1 MDESDPSAALAL
13 AFATEWG
20 AVVATLIR
28 VTGDWALAEDSA
40 AEAFAAAAQRW
51 PVDGVPRRPGA
62 WLSTTARNAAVD
74 RLRRRAA
81 EQRAL
86 HRVAGDPTTGL
97 WADAEPETD
106 SDDAAAW
113 ARVPAT
119 DDAGT
124 NDDRLRLVFT
134 CCHPALPL
142 EGRVALTLRTLG
154 GLEVAEVAAAF
165 GVTEAA
171 MAKRLVRARQ
181 KIAHA
186 RIPYRVPSPDELPER
201 LEAVLGVLYLVFTEG
216 YAPTSGAAIR
226 TDLSAE
232 AIRLAGHLAELLP
245 AESEVHGLLAVMLL
259 HDSRRAA
266 RVAPDGALV
275 PLEDQDRTQWNAGE
289 IDRGL
294 AALGAGLR
302 AAVGAPAG
310 AYLLQASIAAC
321 HATASTPGA
330 TPWPRVVDLYDALVT
345 IAPSPHVRL
354 ARAIAVG
361 MAYGLDAGVQALS
374 GLDDVEPV
382 GLRLAAEADLLRRY
396 GRVREARVAYREA
409 AGRSDGA
416 QRLFLERRL
425 AELGLLNDLGSS
437 PSAPVT
443 RS

>member
-1 MDESDPSAALAL
+1 MDESDPSAALAF

-28 VTGDWALAEDSA
+28 VTGDWTLAEDSA
-40 AEAFAAAAQRW
+40 AEAFASAAQRW

-62 WLSTTARNAAVD
+62 WLSTTARNAAYD

-86 HRVAGDPTTGL
+86 HRVAVDPTTGR
-97 WADAEPETD
+97 WAQDLEPD
-106 SDDAAAW
+106 PVGWAGWAQLPAAD
-113 ARVPAT
+113 V
-119 DDAGT
+119 GT
-124 NDDRLRLVFT
+124 GDDRLRLVFT

-165 GVTEAA
+165 GVSEAA

-201 LEAVLGVLYLVFTEG
+201 LEGVLGVLYLVFTEG
-216 YAPTSGAAIR
+216 YAPTPGAAIR

-232 AIRLAGHLAELLP
+232 AIRLAGQLDALLP
-245 AESEVHGLLAVMLL
+245 DESEVHGLLALMLL

-275 PLEDQDRTQWNAGE
+275 PLEDQDRTLWNAE
-289 IDRGL
+289 QIDRGL
-294 AALGAGLR
+294 VALDAGLR
-302 AAVGAPAG
+302 KASGGAAGP
-310 AYLLQASIAAC
+310 YLLQASIAAC
-321 HATASTPGA
+321 HATAPTPEA
-330 TPWPRVVDLYDALVT
+330 TPWPTVVELYESLVT
-345 IAPSPHVRL
+345 IAPSPHARL

-361 MAYGLDAGVQALS
+361 MAYGLGAGLEALS
-374 GLDDVEPV
+374 VLDDVEPR

-396 GRVREARVAYREA
+396 ERVADAAVAYRA
-409 AGRSDGA
+409 AADHSDGA
-416 QRLFLERRL
+416 QRVFLERRL
-425 AELGLLNDLGSS
+425 AELE
-437 PSAPVT
+437 PSD
-443 RS
+443 